1 MASKRKQPASKKKE
15 GIHFV
20 NARPSSESERL
31 KAQRLVRAHVGRW
44 ISDQTKDRSAGES
57 SNPRARPVRNAIPPI
72 PAAID
77 NAGPGPGPASYTI
90 VSRPSSSHRGNH
102 AGQTFTFA
110 HDSRS
115 SQVAYRDSPFP
126 PSQASDSSDS
136 SSSDDASTVT
146 AFSSEALAI
155 IRFNDR
161 SSPERLERNLSGIFD
176 PFATYPAPRNFEPEM
191 INLSERYLTGVVW
204 PGLAPRPRNAK
215 AAATKWFDLS
225 MGDPALFTA
234 FMFGSLC
241 HLRVQWQNNWVPGTV
256 FGQRERRAL
265 QLCEME
271 SIKLINQA
279 VRDPDR
285 VVSDAVL
292 LSVICMAHHQA
303 EEKLVQQHRRTPF
316 NPPFPRLQ
324 WIDVYGCLPPNMIH
338 IKGLLQLVKMR
349 GGLANIPTEGLAA
362 TISFS
367 DIMSCSVLCVHPC
380 FDFWPLAD
388 FRLGLSVQELLGFG
402 QSDIDQGFG
411 RLQAIGA
418 TPQMA
423 EAFQAVHTYI
433 GIIKANPNS
442 THDVSLLADQRNLT
456 QHTLLCLS
464 PASDLHTFFSHPT
477 HAATYEACRLAAL
490 IFGVGVLFPIP
501 AQNTPLNTLARL
513 IRSLLLQPSSS
524 QVWSSP
530 TTRLSLIWVLTL
542 GGIAANDTPER
553 AWFAS
558 ALGDI
563 ARRTGLNSWAS
574 IKSVLASMLWY
585 DAACDTAAETLWQEN
600 ASKYSYAIE

>member
-1 MASKRKQPASKKKE
+1 MASRKKQPSSKKD

-20 NARPSSESERL
+20 NARPTSETERL

-44 ISDQTKDRSAGES
+44 ISDQTKDRSAGH
-57 SNPRARPVRNAIPPI
+57 SNPRARPVRSAVPPL
-72 PAAID
+72 PTID
-77 NAGPGPGPASYTI
+77 HAGLGPSFTI
-90 VSRPSSSHRGNH
+90 VSRPSSSHREGNH
-102 AGQTFTFA
+102 GQSFTFT
-110 HDSRS
+110 HVSRPN
-115 SQVAYRDSPFP
+115 QTDYRDSPFP

-146 AFSSEALAI
+146 TFSSKALAV

-161 SSPERLERNLSGIFD
+161 SSPERLERNLSGVFD
-176 PFATYPAPRNFEPEM
+176 PFATYPAPRNFEPDM

-204 PGLAPRPRNAK
+204 PGLAPRPQSTR
-215 AAATKWFDLS
+215 AAASKWFDLS
-225 MGDPALFTA
+225 MADPALFTA

-303 EEKLVQQHRRTPF
+303 EEKSAQQHRRTPF

-338 IKGLLQLVKMR
+338 VKGLLQLIKMR
-349 GGLANIPTEGLAA
+349 GGLANIHTEGLAA

-367 DIMSCSVLCVHPC
+367 DIMSCSILSVHPC

-388 FRLGLSVQELLGFG
+388 CRRGLSVQELLGFG
-402 QSDIDQGFG
+402 PSDVAQGFG
-411 RLQAIGA
+411 HLQEIGV
-418 TPQMA
+418 TRQMA

-433 GIIKANPNS
+433 GIIKASPTS
-442 THDVSLLADQRNLT
+442 THDVSLLVDQRNLT

-464 PASDLHTFFSHPT
+464 PASELLFAHPT

-490 IFGVGVLFPIP
+490 VFGVGVLFPIP
-501 AQNTPLNTLARL
+501 AQNTPLNRLARL
-513 IRSLLLQPSSS
+513 IQSVLLQPSSADL
-524 QVWSSP
+524 WTSP
-530 TTRLSLIWVLTL
+530 AARLPLIWVLAL
-542 GGIAANDTPER
+542 GGIAANDTRER
-553 AWFAS
+553 TWFAT

-563 ARRTGLNSWAS
+563 TRGTGLMSWES

-585 DAACDTAAETLWQEN
+585 DVACDSAAEALWQEN
-600 ASKYSYAIE
+600 ASRYTYAIQ

>member
-1 MASKRKQPASKKKE
+1 MSSRKKQKKDS
-15 GIHFV
+15 IHFV
-20 NARPSSESERL
+20 NARPASETERL

-44 ISDQTKDRSAGES
+44 ISETKDRSAGES
-57 SNPRARPVRNAIPPI
+57 SSSRIRPVRAL
-72 PAAID
+72 PAVAH
-77 NAGPGPGPASYTI
+77 AGPGPGPGPSYTL
-90 VSRPSSSHRGNH
+90 VSRPSSSHRGSNP
-102 AGQTFTFA
+102 GQFTFA
-110 HDSRS
+110 HNSRS
-115 SQVAYRDSPFP
+115 NQAAYRDSPFP

-146 AFSSEALAI
+146 TFSSEALAV

-161 SSPERLERNLSGIFD
+161 SSPERLERNLSGVFD
-176 PFATYPAPRNFEPEM
+176 PFATYPAPKSFEPEM

-204 PGLAPRPRNAK
+204 PGLAPRPLNVR
-215 AAATKWFDLS
+215 AAANKWFDLS
-225 MGDPALFTA
+225 MADPALFTA

-285 VVSDAVL
+285 AVSDAVL

-316 NPPFPRLQ
+316 NPPFLRLQ

-338 IKGLLQLVKMR
+338 IKGLLQLVKLR
-349 GGLANIPTEGLAA
+349 GGLPNIPTEGLAA

-388 FRLGLSVQELLGFG
+388 SRLGWSVQEMLGFG
-402 QSDIDQGFG
+402 PSDVDQGFG
-411 RLQAIGA
+411 RLQEIGA
-418 TPQMA
+418 THQMA

-433 GIIKANPNS
+433 GIIKASLNFTPD
-442 THDVSLLADQRNLT
+442 TSLLADQRNLT
-456 QHTLLCLS
+456 QHTLLSLS
-464 PASDLHTFFSHPT
+464 PASDISTFFSHPT
-477 HAATYEACRLAAL
+477 RAATYEACRLAAL

-501 AQNTPLNTLARL
+501 AQNTPLSTLARL
-513 IRSLLLQPSSS
+513 IQAVLFKPSSS
-524 QVWSSP
+524 ELWCSP
-530 TTRLSLIWVLTL
+530 STRVPLIWVLTL
-542 GGIAANDTPER
+542 GGIAANDAPER

-558 ALGDI
+558 ALGDVT
-563 ARRTGLNSWAS
+563 RRTGLNSWAS
-574 IKSVLASMLWY
+574 IKSVLATMLWY
-585 DAACDTAAETLWQEN
+585 EAACDRAAEDLWQEG
-600 ASKYSYAIE
+600 ASKYSYAIQ